1 MGHLLLTLAHNEMR
15 LRMRRLGTLVAM
27 LAMIALGWAMIGDPA
42 SGSTMMSVKDARVLY
57 NSSALALGS
66 AALMGPLLTLVG
78 FYLLRGRMGEDLRSG
93 MGSVIATTSVP
104 TSVFL
109 IGRWLGSAAYLTALS
124 LVFMLAIGVFHALRG
139 EGPYLLLTY
148 LQTYA
153 LILLPTVLFTASAA
167 LLFDA
172 VPWLMGK
179 LGDTLYFF
187 FWIFELTL
195 VSRLTG
201 GAGSQDLSA
210 WLLLDFGGLVVAVYS
225 LVVQAGSTS
234 FSLGASQF
242 NPALVPIRLPAD
254 LWTGA
259 LIAMRTGSMAM
270 AMLPLLPA
278 ALFFHRYSPDR
289 VKARQSLA
297 RRTPLEFANARLRT
311 LSALAQPLFRMAA
324 LTSGWSGQV
333 VGDMALSL
341 AASPVSILLVLASA
355 LASVVWPSA
364 GLPGLLTIS
373 VLLWGVMVC
382 DISTRDAT
390 AMTQDMTAA
399 VIGGRA
405 QRYAS
410 QVGAA
415 FCLGLLMMGGIVLR
429 WLMLAPT
436 LALALVVG
444 LAACAALATC
454 LGSVSKTSRLFLG
467 LFLFAW
473 YVAFNARQV
482 AWLDMVGF
490 NGAANAM
497 SIASY
502 GLLAL
507 VATGLGL
514 LNLQRQARSF

>member
-1 MGHLLLTLAHNEMR
+1 MMADIVLTLAHNEMR

-57 NSSALALGS
+57 SSSALALGS
-66 AALMGPLLTLVG
+66 AALMGPVLTLVG

-93 MGSVIATTSVP
+93 MGSVIAATAVP
-104 TSVFL
+104 TPIFL
-109 IGRWLGSAAYLTALS
+109 IGRWLGSVAYLTALS
-124 LVFMLAIGVFHALRG
+124 MVFMLAIGVCHALRG

-153 LILLPTVLFTASAA
+153 LMLLPTVLFTASCA

-187 FWIFELTL
+187 FWIFQLTL

-210 WLLLDFGGLVVAVYS
+210 WLLLDFGGLVVAAYS

-234 FSLGASQF
+234 FSLGATQF
-242 NPALVPIRLPAD
+242 DPALTPIHLPAD

-259 LIAMRTGSMAM
+259 LVAMRAGSMAL
-270 AMLPLLPA
+270 ALLPLLPA
-278 ALFFHRYSPDR
+278 VLLFHRFSPDR
-289 VKARQSLA
+289 VKARQSQA
-297 RRTPLEFANARLRT
+297 RRTPLAYANAKLRS
-311 LSALAQPLFRMAA
+311 LSVLVQPLFRLAA
-324 LTSGWSGQV
+324 ATSGWPGQV
-333 VGDMALSL
+333 LADMALSL
-341 AASPVSILLVLASA
+341 SASPTSIAVLCVSAV
-355 LASVVWPSA
+355 ASVVWPSA
-364 GLPGLLTIS
+364 GLPGLLT
-373 VLLWGVMVC
+373 VCVVLWGVMVC
-382 DISTRDAT
+382 EIGTRDFG

-399 VIGGRA
+399 VAGGRV

-410 QVGAA
+410 QMGAA
-415 FCLGLLMMGGIVLR
+415 FGLGVLMMGGIALR
-429 WLMLAPT
+429 WLMTAPT
-436 LALALVVG
+436 QALALLVG

-454 LGSVSKTSRLFLG
+454 LGSLSKTSRLFLG
-467 LFLFAW
+467 LFLFTW

-490 NGAANAM
+490 TGAANAM

-502 GLLAL
+502 GVLAL
-507 VATGLGL
+507 VATGVGL
-514 LNLQRQARSF
+514 LNLQRQMR